1 MVQDPTLTEDEHLV
15 LRLHPHWKTL
25 IGPLLV
31 AVLVVAVALIAE
43 VLIPSNS
50 AAVVERLVVAAV
62 AILAVMLW
70 LIVPVLRWRTTTY
83 ELTTRRMRVRSG
95 IVTRHGRD
103 IPLARIN
110 DVSFAKGLLDRLLG
124 SGRLVVESAGEHGQ
138 ILLNDIPHVESVQTT
153 LFRLVEGRRGR
164 VPMRMDVIFR
174 FDYGRIVPW
183 VRRRDY
189 GLSAIAG
196 PDAIQFRSR
205 VRMRGEDCEVRAEPV
220 PGSAERVR

>member
-1 MVQDPTLTEDEHLV
+1 MTSDPTLTEDEHLV

-31 AVLVVAVALIAE
+31 AVIVVAAALIAE

-50 AAVVERLVVAAV
+50 AAAVERLVVAAV

-110 DVSFAKGLLDRLLG
+110 DVSFEKGLLDRLLG

-138 ILLNDIPHVESVQTT
+138 ILLNDIPRVEFTQAT
-153 LFRLVEGRRGR
+153 LFRLVEEEQRR
-164 VPMRMDVIFR
+164 
-174 FDYGRIVPW
+174 
-183 VRRRDY
+183 
-189 GLSAIAG
+189 L
-196 PDAIQFRSR
+196 
-205 VRMRGEDCEVRAEPV
+205 
-220 PGSAERVR
+220 ERNDRNQP

>member
-1 MVQDPTLTEDEHLV
+1 MTVDPSLTQDERLV
-15 LRLHPHWKTL
+15 LLLHPHWKTL
-25 IGPLLV
+25 IRPFAV
-31 AVLVVAVALIAE
+31 AVIVIAIALIAE

-50 AAVVERLVVAAV
+50 AAPVERLVVAAV

-110 DVSFAKGLLDRLLG
+110 DVSFEKGLLDRLLG

-138 ILLNDIPHVESVQTT
+138 ILLNDIPRVEFTQAT
-153 LFRLVEGRRGR
+153 LFRLVEEEQRR
-164 VPMRMDVIFR
+164 
-174 FDYGRIVPW
+174 
-183 VRRRDY
+183 
-189 GLSAIAG
+189 L
-196 PDAIQFRSR
+196 
-205 VRMRGEDCEVRAEPV
+205 
-220 PGSAERVR
+220 ERNDRNQP

>member
-1 MVQDPTLTEDEHLV
+1 MVQDPTLTDDEHLV

-31 AVLVVAVALIAE
+31 AVLVVAAALIAE
-43 VLIPSNS
+43 VLIPPNS
-50 AAVVERLVVAAV
+50 AAAVERLVVAAV

-110 DVSFAKGLLDRLLG
+110 DVSFEKGLLDRLLG

-138 ILLNDIPHVESVQTT
+138 ILLNDIPRVELTQAT
-153 LFRLVEGRRGR
+153 LFRLVEEEQRR
-164 VPMRMDVIFR
+164 
-174 FDYGRIVPW
+174 
-183 VRRRDY
+183 
-189 GLSAIAG
+189 L
-196 PDAIQFRSR
+196 
-205 VRMRGEDCEVRAEPV
+205 
-220 PGSAERVR
+220 ERNDRTQP

>member
-1 MVQDPTLTEDEHLV
+1 MVQDPSLTEDEHLV

-25 IGPLLV
+25 IGPLSV
-31 AVLVVAVALIAE
+31 AVLVVAAALIAE
-43 VLIPSNS
+43 VLIPSSS
-50 AAVVERLVVAAV
+50 ASTVIRLVVAAV

-110 DVSFAKGLLDRLLG
+110 DVSFEKGLLDRLLG

-138 ILLNDIPHVESVQTT
+138 ILLNDIPRVEFTQAT
-153 LFRLVEGRRGR
+153 LFRLVEEEQRRLER
-164 VPMRMDVIFR
+164 NE
-174 FDYGRIVPW
+174 
-183 VRRRDY
+183 
-189 GLSAIAG
+189 
-196 PDAIQFRSR
+196 RSQ
-205 VRMRGEDCEVRAEPV
+205 P
-220 PGSAERVR
+220 

>member
-1 MVQDPTLTEDEHLV
+1 MTVDPSLTQDEHLV

-25 IGPLLV
+25 IRPFAV
-31 AVLVVAVALIAE
+31 AVIVIVIALIAE

-50 AAVVERLVVAAV
+50 AAAVERLVVAAV

-110 DVSFAKGLLDRLLG
+110 DVSFEKGLLDRLLG

-138 ILLNDIPHVESVQTT
+138 ILLNDIPRVEFTQAT
-153 LFRLVEGRRGR
+153 LFRLVEEEQRR
-164 VPMRMDVIFR
+164 
-174 FDYGRIVPW
+174 
-183 VRRRDY
+183 
-189 GLSAIAG
+189 L
-196 PDAIQFRSR
+196 
-205 VRMRGEDCEVRAEPV
+205 
-220 PGSAERVR
+220 ERNDRNQP